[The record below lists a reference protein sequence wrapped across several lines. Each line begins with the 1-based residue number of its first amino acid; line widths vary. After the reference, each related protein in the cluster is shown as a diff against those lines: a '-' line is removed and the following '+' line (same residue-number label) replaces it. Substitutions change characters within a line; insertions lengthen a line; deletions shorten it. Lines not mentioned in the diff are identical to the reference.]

1 MQNNLV
7 PKARPSRP
15 LQLARRTIYLIVALL
30 MSKLSV
36 ASIAQS
42 SGLQSDD
49 LYRLRSVG
57 DTQISPDGTRI
68 AYSVTN
74 NDRPGAPYSQLWLM
88 EVSTGK
94 TTQIEGASG
103 GARWSPDGTLIACLG
118 RAGEKSGQSGLITVR
133 ADGSQPT
140 FIAPV
145 QGTNH
150 PLPSTG
156 ERVAWSPDG
165 KQIAFI
171 SATAG
176 PETDAAS
183 GDPIIITR
191 YLYKPT
197 ASEGMTRFNDNRR
210 AHIFIAE
217 LATKIVR
224 QLTAGDYYE
233 HSIDWSPKG
242 DEILFVSNR
251 EPDPDRF
258 FNYDIFAAKVADG
271 RIRQLTNTE
280 NVEYRPRWS
289 PDGKTIAYQGT
300 KRGLTS
306 SETTMEDTH
315 TWLMNADGSDRR
327 EIGGSIDNRQGA
339 PEWSEDGRWVY
350 FTVQERGA
358 ARLYRLPVGGE
369 KPEVVIGGQGGV
381 GAWSVGKNGAVAYSL
396 ATPRDLPQ
404 LYLRASGAAK
414 QLTDLNAAL
423 LTTRQLAEVES
434 LTFQSFDGTEVEA
447 FLTKPIGL
455 AKSPE
460 RTANSKHPMITV
472 IHGGPHGQQGAAFNA
487 KAQAYAARG
496 WAVLM
501 VNYRGSTGYGQKF
514 TDAIFRDQNGGEA
527 KDVLYGVEAALR
539 RYKWIDGE
547 RLGVEGVSYGGQLT
561 NWLITQTNRFKAA
574 IPIAGIS
581 NLITQNYLSYYHD
594 YLAVEFGAFPHQEG
608 LMDLLWQRSP
618 IRHVANVKTPVML
631 VHGENDNDVPIAEA
645 EQFYIA
651 LKDVGVETVMA
662 RYPREGHGVRENKHV
677 VDLIDRSVAWY
688 EKHFRNVEPASRQ
701 VLR

>member
-1 MQNNLV
+1 MRNNPV
-7 PKARPSRP
+7 TKVC
-15 LQLARRTIYLIVALL
+15 LARLFRLAPQTIFLVVALL
-30 MSKLSV
+30 MSEPLVGSR
-36 ASIAQS
+36 AQS
-42 SGLQSDD
+42 SGLQSND
-49 LYRLRSVG
+49 LYQLRSVG
-57 DTQISPDGTRI
+57 DAQISPDGSRI

-74 NDRPGAPYSQLWLM
+74 NDRPGSPYSQLWLM
-88 EVSTGK
+88 EVASGK
-94 TTQIEGASG
+94 TTQVTGGSG
-103 GARWSPDGTLIACLG
+103 GARWAPDGKLIACFG
-118 RAGEKSGQSGLITVR
+118 RVADKSGQSGLIIVR
-133 ADGSQPT
+133 ADGSQPI
-140 FIAPV
+140 FIAPA

-171 SATAG
+171 SATPG
-176 PETDAAS
+176 PETEAAG

-210 AHIFIAE
+210 THIFVADIE
-217 LATKIVR
+217 TKNIR
-224 QLTAGDYYE
+224 QLTEGDFYE
-233 HSIDWSPKG
+233 HSIDWSPNG
-242 DEILFVSNR
+242 EEILFVSNR
-251 EPDPDRF
+251 EPDPDRV
-258 FNYDIFAAKVADG
+258 FNYDVFAVKVAG
-271 RIRQLTNTE
+271 GKIRQLTHTE

-315 TWLMNADGSDRR
+315 VWLMSADGSGRR
-327 EIGGSIDNRQGA
+327 EIGGAIDNRQGA
-339 PEWSEDGRWVY
+339 PEWSEDGSAVY
-350 FTVQERGA
+350 FTAQERGNA
-358 ARLYRLPVGGE
+358 QLYRLAVNGG
-369 KPEVVIGGQGGV
+369 KPEIVINDRGGV
-381 GAWSVGKNGAVAYSL
+381 GSWSVSKSGSIAYSF
-396 ATPRDLPQ
+396 AAPRDPAQ
-404 LYLRASGAAK
+404 LHLLTSGNTRR
-414 QLTDLNAAL
+414 LTDLNSAL
-423 LTTRQLAEVES
+423 LGSRRIAEVES

-447 FLTKPIGL
+447 FLTKPLGM
-455 AKSPE
+455 
-460 RTANSKHPMITV
+460 TANSKHPMITV
-472 IHGGPHGQQGAAFNA
+472 IHGGPHGQQGPAFNA
-487 KAQAYAARG
+487 KAQIYAARG

-514 TDAIFRDQNGGEA
+514 ADAIFRDQNGGEA

-539 RYKWIDGE
+539 RNSWIDRE
-547 RLGVEGVSYGGQLT
+547 RLGVEGGSYGGQLT
-561 NWLITQTNRFKAA
+561 NWLVTQTNRFKAA
-574 IPIAGIS
+574 IPIASIS
-581 NLITQNYLSYYHD
+581 NLITQNYLAYYHD

-618 IRHVANVKTPVML
+618 IRYVANVKTPVML

-651 LKDVGVETVMA
+651 LKDVGVETVMV

-688 EKHFRNVEPASRQ
+688 EKHFRNARAASGPAQ
-701 VLR
+701 Q